1 MSCVFCSSDN
11 NLAGA
16 SLSLIP
22 ATQELRDHLAGVL
35 AEHNLIFERRGAML
49 ALVSPKDPARAVEL
63 LRHILSEPERR
74 GVTVAS
80 IGISGF
86 PEQRSLDDWWRIQ
99 ETGWLEQAMANPFG
113 SGDPESRGP
122 AFTIWFQPIIDT
134 SNNRPV
140 AHECLARVHSG
151 TRHLCRQHSAA
162 EILDAAWLRRSE
174 REVDNKLRQLSLQ
187 AIADRGGA
195 GAFFINFLPHT
206 IYEPALCLA
215 ETFSVL
221 RRSGIS
227 PVKMVFEAVR
237 AAESEHNHLRFIADT
252 LRDRGCCISLDDLG
266 VANGG
271 IQLLQDLRPEYV
283 KLSPALLHEIESPVC
298 ASAIRRIVE
307 AADRCGAIVVAKN
320 VESARTVENLW
331 LLGVQ
336 YMQGYFFGRPAPMP
350 VQPQADLLNLASAI
364 EGATLPDLMMMY
376 RT

>member
-1 MSCVFCSSDN
+1 MGCIFCSGDN

-16 SLSLIP
+16 SMCLIP
-22 ATQELRDHLAGVL
+22 ATQELRDLLAGIL
-35 AEHNLIFERRGAML
+35 AEHNLLFERRGAML
-49 ALVSPKDPARAVEL
+49 ALVGPRDPARAVER
-63 LRHILSEPERR
+63 LRHVLNEPERR
-74 GVTVAS
+74 EVTVAS
-80 IGISGF
+80 LGASGF
-86 PEQRSLDDWWRIQ
+86 PEQHTLDEWWRIQ

-134 SNNRPV
+134 ANNRPV

-162 EILDAAWLRRSE
+162 EILDAAWLRRTE
-174 REVDNKLRQLSLQ
+174 REVDSKLRQLALQ

-215 ETFSVL
+215 ETFTVL
-221 RRSGIS
+221 KRLGIA

-237 AAESEHNHLRFIADT
+237 AAENEHNHLRFIADT
-252 LRDRGCCISLDDLG
+252 LRERGCCLSLDDLG

-271 IQLLQDLRPEYV
+271 LQLLQDLRPEYV
-283 KLSPALLHEIESPVC
+283 KLSSALMHDIESPVC

-307 AADRCGAIVVAKN
+307 AADRAGTIVVAKN
-320 VESARTVENLW
+320 VENARTVENLW

-336 YMQGYFFGRPAPMP
+336 YMQGYFFGRPAPTP
-350 VQPQADLLNLASAI
+350 VQPQADLLNLAAAL
-364 EGATLPDLMMMY
+364 EGAAFQDLMLMY
-376 RT
+376 RS